1 MFFVRTPREN
11 GEDMIG
17 SALSLLWMVVHSV
30 QGTYIFYKKKEQK
43 MASKS
48 KFVTHYIF
56 AIQIFDVNLNYLI
69 LQNSLFEIV
78 KFYDIRLEMD
88 L

>member
-1 MFFVRTPREN
+1 
-11 GEDMIG
+11 
-17 SALSLLWMVVHSV
+17 
-30 QGTYIFYKKKEQK
+30 